1 MLAPQIAYI
10 PWGHSVLIFIGN
22 FFCLLLVVLEF
33 FKAFSDNYVFLA
45 PVFLPFPLPL
55 VSQSH
60 QRRIGNGKDFT
71 ANPQS
76 SKMGTYIY

>member
-33 FKAFSDNYVFLA
+33 FKAFSDKNYF
-45 PVFLPFPLPL
+45 
-55 VSQSH
+55 
-60 QRRIGNGKDFT
+60 R
-71 ANPQS
+71 
-76 SKMGTYIY
+76 